1 MEKET
6 SRVFN
11 MSLAKDLLRNLPE
24 AIEIVRNY
32 QKFPPLSQYQK
43 KMFEFMVMKFN
54 SANQLPTGS
63 GKTYPPI
70 CLPLVLDVLRENFG
84 HTNIPASTRTLYIVP
99 LINIFHSIVAELRSL
114 NIPYQVIEA
123 GSISVIDRDAKVILI
138 SPEKLLNNDV
148 MKSILQLSWS
158 VIVVDEPHLALLW
171 GTSKAKRKPFRKAL
185 ADLSKMNELGTV
197 FECHSATIE
206 DFNKLYSFFG
216 RKNSL
221 WKKQIRVPDRP
232 NLTYYLLKGAEAPVD
247 ILQLSCVR
255 NVLDNEYSGMTLVY
269 VQRVTEG
276 AEIFFSL
283 LDYCEK
289 NKLITYSPLD
299 KLPSKPFAFLHAKLS
314 EETKK
319 TILSDSCNGLVKVLI
334 ATSSAGCGIN
344 LPVKNFVGWGLDP
357 EPSGLIQASGRTARK
372 PMDST
377 GSVLWVHNSALHG
390 RRVPAVS
397 KVRDLLKTDRC
408 LRQVMNGWFS
418 HGEVYRAEMKVQAD
432 LCCSNC
438 MLECD
443 CETCNKNLSDFSKDK
458 DNVADVNLAS
468 KKLAEFLR
476 TLNLN
481 DEQNTS
487 VFLNEDSLATEIV
500 SKLKETE
507 DMEEIQDFLSAFS
520 LSEEQCSNIG
530 DFLKRDIK
538 MTRFSKK
545 LTNMDADFTLDDDS
559 DLDTDSS
566 SNSVCEEYFDSDCEE
581 V

>member
-1 MEKET
+1 
-6 SRVFN
+6 
-11 MSLAKDLLRNLPE
+11 MSLSKDLLRNLPE

-32 QKFPPLSQYQK
+32 QKFPPLSKYQK

-63 GKTYPPI
+63 GKTYPTI

-99 LINIFHSIVAELRSL
+99 LINIFHSIAAELRCL
-114 NIPYQVIEA
+114 NISYQVIEA
-123 GSISVIDRDAKVILI
+123 GSTSEIDRDAKVILI
-138 SPEKLLNNDV
+138 SPEKLLNNDM
-148 MKSILQLSWS
+148 MKSIMQLSWS

-171 GTSKAKRKPFRKAL
+171 GTAKAKRKPFRKAL
-185 ADLSKMNELGTV
+185 ADLSKLNELGTV